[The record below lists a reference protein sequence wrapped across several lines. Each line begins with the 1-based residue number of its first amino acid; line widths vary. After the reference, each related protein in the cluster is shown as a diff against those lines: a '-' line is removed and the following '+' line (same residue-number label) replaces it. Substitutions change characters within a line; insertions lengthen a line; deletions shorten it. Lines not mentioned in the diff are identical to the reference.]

1 MPIGRTIASVWSKRA
16 AAAAVDLLLPPR
28 CACCAADAAE
38 VRGAPLLCLACR
50 CEIEL
55 TAWPVCPRCAAAVP
69 SVADVALLCPHCR
82 DAKLKF
88 DRTLALGSFEGLLH
102 NWVMRMKQDRS
113 GLAARALADLA
124 WSELG
129 GALVDLEVDVVTA
142 VPMSAWRRWQRGVN
156 PPRLVAERLAGKLHK
171 PAAGAMLRQARN
183 IPPQLGLSR
192 PGRFANVAG
201 RMAVRPGYSLQA
213 AHVLL
218 VDDILT
224 TGATA
229 SEAARALKKAGA
241 EQVTVLVLARTPA
254 SD

>member
-1 MPIGRTIASVWSKRA
+1 MPIGRNIAGVWGKRV

-28 CACCAADAAE
+28 CACCAGDAAG
-38 VRGAPLLCLACR
+38 VNGAPLLCRDCR
-50 CEIEL
+50 GELEL
-55 TAWPVCPRCAAAVP
+55 TEWPVCQRCAAPVPFTGDAVL
-69 SVADVALLCPHCR
+69 SCPHCR
-82 DAKLKF
+82 DVKLRF

-124 WSELG
+124 WRELG
-129 GALVDLEVDVVTA
+129 GALVGREVDVVTT
-142 VPMSAWRRWQRGVN
+142 VPMNPWRRWRRRVN
-156 PPRLVAERLAGKLHK
+156 PPRIVAERVAAKLHK
-171 PAAGAMLRQARN
+171 PAAGAMLRQVRN

-201 RMAVRPGYSLQA
+201 RMAVRPGYSLQS

-241 EQVTVLVLARTPA
+241 AQVTVLVLARTPA
-254 SD
+254 GD

>member
-1 MPIGRTIASVWSKRA
+1 MPLRPTIASSWGKRA
-16 AAAAVDLLLPPR
+16 ASAAVDLLLPPR
-28 CACCAADAAE
+28 CACCAGDPTEA
-38 VRGAPLLCLACR
+38 RRAPLLCRTCR
-50 CEIEL
+50 DDLEL
-55 TAWPVCPRCAAAVP
+55 TTWPVCQRCAAPVPVTGEAVLP
-69 SVADVALLCPHCR
+69 CPHCR
-82 DAKLKF
+82 DAKLRF
-88 DRTLALGSFEGLLH
+88 DRTLALGSFEGLLRH
-102 NWVMRMKQDRS
+102 WVMRMKQDRS

-129 GALVDLEVDVVTA
+129 GDLRELAVDVVA
-142 VPMSAWRRWQRGVN
+142 AAPMSPWRRWQRGVN
-156 PPRLVAERLAGKLHK
+156 PPRIVAERLAAKLHK
-171 PAAGAMLRQARN
+171 PAAGNMLRQVRN

-241 EQVTVLVLARTPA
+241 AQVSVLVLARTPA